1 MTTEPKKTAERDE
14 LLANVAEMYYQDG
27 NTQAEISQAIGITRS
42 AISRMLT
49 EARKKGI
56 VEIHIHR
63 PLRFNTDLEAQL
75 TNKFNLLSAY
85 VVTWNN
91 NDRYRELRT
100 RLGRAAAKV
109 VKNNIKPNNTIG
121 VAWGTTVQS
130 TIEAIE
136 DGEVK
141 NLRVVQLLGVLGST
155 RHAYS
160 GQALV
165 ERLAR
170 KLGGEGIYLYTPFLV
185 EHEDTAKFLRNDQ
198 SVQDAISLGK
208 KADIALLGVGST
220 IPEFCSLFQ
229 GGHITQN
236 DLNTIRKAGAVGDVS
251 GQYFNIDGELAEV
264 DFHKRVMGIK
274 FEDLLNIP
282 IRIGVA
288 GSTEKAKAILGAIRG
303 GFINILITDN
313 NTATRMLEI
322 ADNTSA

>member
-1 MTTEPKKTAERDE
+1 
-14 LLANVAEMYYQDG
+14 
-27 NTQAEISQAIGITRS
+27 
-42 AISRMLT
+42 
-49 EARKKGI
+49 
-56 VEIHIHR
+56 
-63 PLRFNTDLEAQL
+63 
-75 TNKFNLLSAY
+75 

-91 NDRYRELRT
+91 NDRYRELRA
-100 RLGRAAAKV
+100 RLGRAAARV
-109 VKNNIKPNNTIG
+109 LNNNIKPNNTIG

-136 DGEVK
+136 DGEVN

-229 GGHITQN
+229 GGHISQN
-236 DLNTIRKAGAVGDVS
+236 DLDTIRNAGAVGDVS
-251 GQYFNIDGELAEV
+251 GQYFTINGELADV
-264 DFHKRVMGIK
+264 DFHKRVMGIN

-288 GSTEKAKAILGAIRG
+288 GSMEKAKAILGAIRG

-313 NTATRMLEI
+313 NTAARMLEI
-322 ADNTSA
+322 ADNSGA